1 MMLKQIDDWLRDVKR
16 QYAFGL
22 AVFIALA
29 SLEAKKKYGEFLR
42 SGENEDVAPN
52 DPRFPMLINKVTAIY
67 NIVKAD
73 PQKYAE
79 ALAALA
85 APVIRPRE
93 QVKQIIDLKQE
104 RDELQEQV
112 DELTGSEDDK
122 TAEIEQLQEE
132 LEEKDSEIDSLKA
145 ELKEKGIKVMDGKD
159 LPKSLAPKYE
169 RVKAIVPLMA
179 AIHGELK
186 DTTLTDEQ
194 RKAKAEELCNLDDE
208 RRALWDDID
217 AYLNDYNSVL
227 TEEKKFEYSEDP
239 VIRGA
244 QIANRLK
251 RLKENIK
258 RNQEAAERHNTNN
271 KPDYERKAREKV
283 VAMEAELKELESMLD
298 EKK

>member
-67 NIVKAD
+67 NIVKSD

-79 ALAALA
+79 ALATLA
-85 APVIRPRE
+85 APVVRSRE

-217 AYLNDYNSVL
+217 AYLNDYDSVL

-244 QIANRLK
+244 QIANRVK

-258 RNQEAAERHNTNN
+258 RNQESAERHKANN

-283 VAMEAELKELESMLD
+283 TAMESELKELESMLD